1 MLAVVGSGIVEGFV
15 LALVA
20 VGFTLIYNST
30 RVVNFANGQMMIA
43 GAYVSWFTSTRL
55 GWGLWLA
62 LLVGVVAGAVLG
74 VITDRVFIAPLRR
87 APLLTQVIA
96 LLGLASILDGGFI
109 QVFGNDTRS
118 MQPYAPTIGLVPGLN
133 WSWMD
138 IIIMAATTV
147 VVSALVAFLYL
158 TERGTQ
164 IRAAADNP
172 VGASL
177 VGVNPNAIALTAWAV
192 GGAITALGG
201 ALIIPKLL
209 LDPAIGSRLT
219 FLAFAAVVVG
229 GFGSLVGAV
238 VGGLIIGVVQATVAG
253 TLSAGF
259 EPLVGLVIMLV
270 LLSFRPSGLFGA
282 RA

>member
-1 MLAVVGSGIVEGFV
+1 MIAVLGSGIVEGFV

-20 VGFTLIYNST
+20 VGFTIIYNST
-30 RVVNFANGQMMIA
+30 KVVNFANGQMMIA
-43 GAYVSWFTSTRL
+43 GAYVSWFASTRL
-55 GWGLWLA
+55 GWGLGLA
-62 LLVGVVAGAVLG
+62 ILAGVVAGAVLG

-96 LLGLASILDGGFI
+96 LLGLASILDGGFV

-118 MQPYAPTIGLVPGLN
+118 LPPYAPTIGFVPGLN

-138 IIIMAATTV
+138 IIIMVATTLV
-147 VVSALVAFLYL
+147 AGALIAFLYL
-158 TERGTQ
+158 TERGTH

-172 VGASL
+172 LGASL
-177 VGVNPNAIALTAWAV
+177 VGINPNAIALAAWAA

-229 GFGSLVGAV
+229 GFGSLFGAI
-238 VGGLIIGVVQATVAG
+238 VGGLIIGVVQAGVAG
-253 TLSAGF
+253 LLSAGF

-282 RA
+282 RT